1 MITVIKTGNILEATH
16 SEGSIDKI
24 ATNTVTGSKI
34 VMLRNSEMVESDLLS
49 ENEELYQ
56 HSMFDTI
63 NGATVATQ
71 EQLYTE
77 LKSLL

>member
-34 VMLRNSEMVESDLLS
+34 VMFRNSEMVESDLLS

-63 NGATVATQ
+63 NGVAVSTQ
-71 EQLYTE
+71 QELYTE

>member
-24 ATNTVTGSKI
+24 ATNTGTGSKI
-34 VMLRNSEMVESDLLS
+34 VMFRNSEMVESDLLS

-63 NGATVATQ
+63 NGASVATQ
-71 EQLYTE
+71 EELYTE

>member
-34 VMLRNSEMVESDLLS
+34 VMFRNSEMVESDLLS

>member
-34 VMLRNSEMVESDLLS
+34 VMFRNSEMVESDLLS

-63 NGATVATQ
+63 NGASVATQ
-71 EQLYTE
+71 EELYTE